1 MRVYLSGAITGVPNL
16 NWEQFKNAERELI
29 SKGYTVI
36 NPLRLDHS
44 NCKKYIDY
52 MSVDYKALLTCDTIY
67 MLKGYKFSRGA
78 KLELR
83 IALKNGLRVEREVL
97 WNIK

>member
-16 NWEQFKNAERELI
+16 NWEQFENAERLLI

-52 MSVDYKALLTCDTIY
+52 MRNDVKAMKTCNQIYLLRGCQ
-67 MLKGYKFSRGA
+67 LSRGSRIELSIA
-78 KLELR
+78 KKHGIE
-83 IALKNGLRVEREVL
+83 VERGIV
-97 WNIK
+97 